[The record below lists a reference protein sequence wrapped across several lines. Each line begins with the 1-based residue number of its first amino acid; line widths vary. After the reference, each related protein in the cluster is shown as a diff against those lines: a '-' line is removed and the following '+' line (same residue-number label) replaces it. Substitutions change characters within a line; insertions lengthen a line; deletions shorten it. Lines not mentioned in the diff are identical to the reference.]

1 MQMDDFRSMLEE
13 GLTETQWIAVSSQ
26 KGGVGKTTTCLSLG
40 ASLVEQ
46 GLRVL
51 LVDLDPQGNLTQA
64 LGIDPESLRRTV
76 GDALLMQATMLEVSR
91 ETAIFNLDLVPA
103 NRGLILAEKML
114 HNTRNFELRLKTCLE
129 AMQPSYYDI
138 VLMDCPPSFGPLTIN
153 ALATAGLALI
163 PLTCDYYSLQSL
175 QTFLKLMSV
184 LRSRLNPELQ
194 YRLLVT
200 LFDGRTRLSRLF
212 LDQYRQKYNGLLFDT
227 VIPLDVKLRES
238 PMFGRPVNLYAS
250 GARGAQEYRA
260 LAGELL
266 SCLEVTI

>member
-1 MQMDDFRSMLEE
+1 MDIRSILEE
-13 GLTETQWIAVSSQ
+13 GLAGTQRIAVSSQ

-64 LGIDPESLRRTV
+64 LGVDPESLRRTV
-76 GDALLMQATMLEVSR
+76 GDALLMQATLLEVSR

-114 HNTRNFELRLKTCLE
+114 HNTRNFEFRLKSCLE
-129 AMQPSYYDI
+129 AVRQTYYDV
-138 VLMDCPPSFGPLTIN
+138 VLLDCPPSFGPLTIN
-153 ALATAGLALI
+153 ALTSVNLVII
-163 PLTCDYYSLQSL
+163 PLTCDYYSVQSL
-175 QTFLKLMSV
+175 QTFLKLMGV
-184 LRSRLNPELQ
+184 LRSRLNPDLQ

-200 LFDGRTRLSRLF
+200 LFDGRTRLSKLF
-212 LDQYRQKYNGLLFDT
+212 LDQFRQKYDGLLFDT

-250 GARGAQEYRA
+250 SARGAQEYRA